1 MERGVPFPLHN
12 QMKTVNAIVE
22 VLFNMSLQLE
32 MAACFSPSTEY
43 IKVAVVDATKIA
55 VTLVNLLKD

>member
-1 MERGVPFPLHN
+1 
-12 QMKTVNAIVE
+12 MKTVNAIVE
-22 VLFNMSLQLE
+22 VLFNMSLQQE

-55 VTLVNLLKD
+55 VTFVNLLKD